1 MLARSGEGEKFCKL
15 IGAKKLPL
23 WNPKRPYDES
33 PLLLARDG
41 GFCARLRNDV
51 IFGPLSNHTSFL
63 FGLWQGYWCSPDLGS
78 FQLYFPDEMCSG
90 SHSPR
95 PWPLGGSTV

>member
-41 GFCARLRNDV
+41 GFFARLRNDV
-51 IFGPLSNHTSFL
+51 IFGPLS
-63 FGLWQGYWCSPDLGS
+63 
-78 FQLYFPDEMCSG
+78 
-90 SHSPR
+90 
-95 PWPLGGSTV
+95 